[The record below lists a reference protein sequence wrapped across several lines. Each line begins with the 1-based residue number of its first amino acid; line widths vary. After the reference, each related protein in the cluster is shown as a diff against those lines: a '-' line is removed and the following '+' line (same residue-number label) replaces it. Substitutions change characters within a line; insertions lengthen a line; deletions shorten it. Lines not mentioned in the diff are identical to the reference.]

1 MIEIKPLAS
10 SSKGNAYFVTD
21 GVTQLLLE
29 CGISWKE
36 IQRGLNFKTSEIQGC
51 LISHGHL
58 DHCKAARDVMKAG
71 IDIYANPETL
81 AAISPAGEYRHRW
94 YQVNYGQQIHIGTF
108 IVKGFELQHDVPNT
122 GYLLYST
129 ATKEKLAFI
138 TDSYYCKYTF
148 SGLNYL
154 LLECNHSYEILDRNV
169 ASGYLSVDM
178 KKRLIHSHFSLENV
192 KKFLQ
197 ANDLSQVKEI
207 HLLHLSEGNSDSE
220 RFRREVQ
227 EITGKPVYVADA

>member
-1 MIEIKPLAS
+1 M
-10 SSKGNAYFVTD
+10 N
-21 GVTQLLLE
+21 
-29 CGISWKE
+29 
-36 IQRGLNFKTSEIQGC
+36 
-51 LISHGHL
+51 ISHG
-58 DHCKAARDVMKAG
+58 DHAKAVSDLLKAG
-71 IDIYANPETL
+71 VDVFASAETIRAL
-81 AAISPAGEYRHRW
+81 GVGGHRVNTAIHGKQFQLGA
-94 YQVNYGQQIHIGTF
+94 F
-108 IVKGFELQHDVPNT
+108 IILPFELQHDVPNT

>member
-1 MIEIKPLAS
+1 MIETKPLAS

-148 SGLNYL
+148 TGLTHIM
-154 LLECNHSYEILDRNV
+154 LEVNHSYEILDRNV
-169 ASGYLSVDM
+169 ANGSLPVAQ
-178 KKRLIHSHFSLENV
+178 KKRLIQSHMSLENA

-197 ANDLSQVKEI
+197 ANDLSKVQEVWLI
-207 HLLHLSEGNSDSE
+207 HCSSANSDPE
-220 RFRREVQ
+220 RFIREIK
-227 EITGKPVYVADA
+227 ELTGKPTYVAEE